1 MVDMVPDSEAKGAF
15 VRLTAPPSYST
26 LQQRVADA
34 LRFGWSW
41 QPGSPPGMYV
51 DSEGRV
57 RFYDGMSDT
66 SVDLDDTST
75 DVTSISFPSFSVAP
89 ASSDTTH
96 TTESERAPL
105 SGVKGRPRGSPN
117 IAGTTLVASR
127 EESFDH
133 VQHDGSYAQIRREL
147 QDIHDGTLPIGS
159 GTTWVCGSKMCKIID
174 KSTDPNNPSEVRYTI
189 VKVEDEQ
196 FNGKSLLLDEGRH
209 FEVAPG
215 RSMHVRPS
223 DADGHI
229 VYGFESTKQNAVL
242 LNRTKTRM
250 WTIPKVYKWGTP
262 NGIRQSW
269 PSKISFWYRAM
280 GVAVAGH
287 EDVVLAKRVDGVLGL
302 GPTSYQTAFH
312 SLSRSADGSAVDIPS
327 FAWALID
334 QLPPLDHNPK
344 DPVDDTALVMYF
356 ILRPKLDGLSY
367 FAWQV
372 WPLADER
379 LWSPKIYTMSNEQW
393 TLEVQEIRIW
403 TSLTVQ
409 ELTNFPGSF
418 LKLKKEP
425 VATIKCAAR
434 FLIDTGAA
442 CSYFPADVLEQLITK
457 MKLKK
462 DASNNVIM
470 PYSVPEPLPDEADF
484 YARGVMEW
492 TFLSGRHT
500 PVKAY
505 TTLTRFLMN
514 SNREGLIWP
523 SPVPSPLPE
532 NKTEA
537 PAQTG
542 ILGQNFFHI
551 AYVAMHVPQ
560 LGGGHPYVRISAHDS
575 RQLEVPP
582 DLISNKGV
590 MDVTRPRH

>member
-1 MVDMVPDSEAKGAF
+1 MVDMIPDSEAKGAF

-34 LRFGWSW
+34 IRFGWSW

-57 RFYDGMSDT
+57 RFYDGIGDT
-66 SVDLDDTST
+66 SVDLADTST
-75 DVTSISFPSFSVAP
+75 DVKSLSCPSFSIVP
-89 ASSDTTH
+89 AHSSDTTY
-96 TTESERAPL
+96 TTESARVPP
-105 SGVKGRPRGSPN
+105 SGVKGRPRDSPN
-117 IAGTTLVASR
+117 VAGTTLVASR

-133 VQHDGSYAQIRREL
+133 VQHDGSFAQIRREL
-147 QDIHDGTLPIGS
+147 QDIYDGTLPI
-159 GTTWVCGSKMCKIID
+159 
-174 KSTDPNNPSEVRYTI
+174 DPENPSELRYTI

-215 RSMHVRPS
+215 RSMHVKPS
-223 DADGHI
+223 HADGHI
-229 VYGFESTKQNAVL
+229 VYGFEGMKQTSVL

-250 WTIPKVYKWGTP
+250 WTLPKVYKWGTP

-269 PSKISFWYRAM
+269 PSRISFWYRAM

-287 EDVVLAKRVDGVLGL
+287 EDVVLAKRVDGVPGL

-312 SLSRSADGSAVDIPS
+312 SLSRSADGSSVDAPS

-344 DPVDDTALVMYF
+344 DPVEDTALVMYF
-356 ILRPKLDGLSY
+356 ILRPQLDGLSY

-379 LWSPKIYTMSNEQW
+379 RWSPKIYTMSNERW
-393 TLEVQEIRIW
+393 TLKVEEIRIW

-409 ELTNFPGSF
+409 ELGMVPGSF
-418 LKLKKEP
+418 LKKEP
-425 VATIKCAAR
+425 VATIKCAAI

-442 CSYFPADVLEQLITK
+442 CSYFPKDMLELLIIK

-462 DASNNVIM
+462 DAGNNVLV
-470 PYSVPEPLPDEADF
+470 PYSVPEPLPNEEDS
-484 YARGVMEW
+484 YARGAIEW
-492 TFLSGRHT
+492 TFLSGGHT

-523 SPVPSPLPE
+523 LPGVA
-532 NKTEA
+532 TGA

-542 ILGQNFFHI
+542 ILGQNFFH
-551 AYVAMHVPQ
+551 AAHVAMHIPQ
-560 LGGGHPYVRISAHDS
+560 LGGHPYVRITRHDS
-575 RQLEVPP
+575 RQAEVPP
-582 DLISNKGV
+582 DLISNKGKPS
-590 MDVTRPRH
+590 MAAPTPK